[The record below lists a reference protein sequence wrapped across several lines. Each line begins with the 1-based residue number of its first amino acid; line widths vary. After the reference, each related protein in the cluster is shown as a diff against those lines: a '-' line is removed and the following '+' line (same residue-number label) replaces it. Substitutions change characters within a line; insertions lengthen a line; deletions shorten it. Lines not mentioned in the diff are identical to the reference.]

1 MIFGFST
8 DGREVAPRGL
18 APGTPK
24 SEPMTRRSQSVLAAA
39 CLVILVARPAL
50 EAQLPPPGVSLK
62 ITNETA
68 PPGGTV
74 QAKLFVTEPTPISTA
89 SAGFSFSGVESLSG
103 VAVMS
108 ATGDALGVA
117 VVKGTRLTLSVLSPS
132 GTLGMDPGYPVVTI
146 TGRGSATTPL
156 GTTFVLDMDAAAL
169 QFTDASGG
177 IYPASLKPGL
187 LLVAPNVNVDDV
199 TPGSGDL
206 AAGVVVTVVGSG
218 FLPTTK
224 VKIKDVLLSDLTY
237 VDASHMQVTVAQP
250 AHMHGA
256 GIQVV
261 NKDGTQTK
269 YSAYRRTAPH
279 ATSVNPTLHDAVPVF
294 PDLDV
299 TSAVMDVRGLTTGL
313 ALQNRQEVAARI
325 SAELIDANGGRIA
338 AASFDV
344 LPSRY
349 LLLELSEVF
358 GMPYSPSQ
366 TVRVQSVVP
375 VQVMGVAV
383 DAAGGATP
391 ISVR

>member
-1 MIFGFST
+1 
-8 DGREVAPRGL
+8 
-18 APGTPK
+18 
-24 SEPMTRRSQSVLAAA
+24 MTRRSQSVLAAA
-39 CLVILVARPAL
+39 CFVILVARAAL
-50 EAQLPPPGVSLK
+50 EAQLPPRLSLK
-62 ITNETA
+62 IMNETA

-89 SAGFSFSGVESLSG
+89 GASFSFSGVESLSG
-103 VAVMS
+103 IAVMS

-117 VVKGTRLTLSVLSPS
+117 VVTGTRLTLSVLSPS

-146 TGRGSATTPL
+146 TGRVSATTPV
-156 GTTFVLDMDAAAL
+156 GTTFVLDMDAATF
-169 QFTDASGG
+169 QFTDASGAV
-177 IYPASLKPGL
+177 YSASLKAGS

-206 AAGVVVTVVGSG
+206 AAGEVVTVVGSG

-224 VKIKDVLLSDLTY
+224 VKIKEVLLSDLTY

-250 AHMHGA
+250 THMHGA
-256 GIQVV
+256 GIQVL

-269 YSAYRRTAPH
+269 YSAYRRAARQ
-279 ATSVNPTLHDAVPVF
+279 ATSLNPALHDAEPVF

-299 TSAVMDVRGLTTGL
+299 TSAVMEVSGLTTGL
-313 ALQNRQEVAARI
+313 AIQNRQGVVAQV

-344 LPSRY
+344 LPSRF

-358 GMPYSPSQ
+358 GVPYSPSH

>member
-1 MIFGFST
+1 
-8 DGREVAPRGL
+8 
-18 APGTPK
+18 
-24 SEPMTRRSQSVLAAA
+24 MTRHSQSVLAAA
-39 CLVILVARPAL
+39 CFVLLVARAAL
-50 EAQLPPPGVSLK
+50 EAQLPLPAVSLK
-62 ITNETA
+62 IANETA

-89 SAGFSFSGVESLSG
+89 STGFSFAGIDSLSG
-103 VAVMS
+103 IAVMS

-132 GTLGMDPGYPVVTI
+132 GTLGMDPNYPVVTI
-146 TGRGSATTPL
+146 TGRVSATTPV

-169 QFTDASGG
+169 QFTDASGA
-177 IYPASLKPGL
+177 IYPASLKPGS

-206 AAGVVVTVVGSG
+206 AAGAVVTVVGSG
-218 FLPTTK
+218 FLPSTR
-224 VKIKDVLLSDLTY
+224 VKIKEVLLSNVTY
-237 VDASHMQVTVAQP
+237 VDASHMQVTVAQST
-250 AHMHGA
+250 HMHGA
-256 GIQVV
+256 GILVV

-269 YSAYRRTAPH
+269 YSAYRRTARQ
-279 ATSVNPTLHDAVPVF
+279 ATSANPALQDAEPVF

-299 TSAVMDVRGLTTGL
+299 TSAVLDARGLTTGL
-313 ALQNRQEVAARI
+313 ALQNRQAVPAQI
-325 SAELIDANGGRIA
+325 SAELIDANGDRIA
-338 AASFDV
+338 AASIDV
-344 LPSRY
+344 RPSRY

-366 TVRVQSVVP
+366 TVRVQSAVP